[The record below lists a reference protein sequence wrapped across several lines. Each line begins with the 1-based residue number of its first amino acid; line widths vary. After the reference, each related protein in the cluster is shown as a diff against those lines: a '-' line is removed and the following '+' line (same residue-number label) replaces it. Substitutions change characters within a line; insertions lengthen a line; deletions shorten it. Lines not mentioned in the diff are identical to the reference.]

1 MTRTLLSR
9 SALLPA
15 AAAVALVLCGCGPDA
30 AADSAAPASSP
41 AGSPAAVPSAA
52 LPTGP
57 FGPGCSAVPASGV
70 GSAADMAVEPV
81 VTAAAHSA
89 VLRSLAAAVER
100 ADLSESLNSRQGIT
114 VLAPADP
121 AFAAVPGATL
131 TGLLADTAK
140 LTQLLTHHVI
150 EGRLTPAQLAGT
162 HITLNND
169 TVTVD
174 RTGATF
180 TLSAG
185 QTLGGTRTATVI
197 CGDLQTANATVYV
210 IDQVLT
216 PPAA

>member
-1 MTRTLLSR
+1 VTRTLLPR

-57 FGPGCSAVPASGV
+57 FGSGCSALPASGV
-70 GSAADMAVEPV
+70 GSAAGMAVEPV

-100 ADLSESLNSRQGIT
+100 ADLAESLNSRQGIT

-131 TGLLADTAK
+131 KGLLADTAK

-169 TVTVD
+169 TVTV
-174 RTGATF
+174 TA
-180 TLSAG
+180 S
-185 QTLGGTRTATVI
+185 GGTYVVSGDQTALRAHPATVV
-197 CGDLQTANATVYV
+197 CGNIRTANATVYI
-210 IDQVLT
+210 IDQVLA
-216 PPAA
+216 PRG